1 MNDVD
6 VLSLV
11 RGWGLGDD
19 ESLLKHAENIISC
32 KGLRTGEIV
41 SYLGIATQQEVDRLI
56 LTKAGNVKTLEYFRQ
71 SGLRGLSA
79 RADEVMSIQQGQCYV
94 SRPFEGLIIHPVLFK
109 KDDTQPKSF
118 LDSHRDEMNRFD
130 VIPMQVGSNI
140 VWLFGNFDKMIQFT
154 SMGKKNRIESRL
166 IQAMAKEAGGRA
178 DTISFFTAVAENQV
192 FTNYQQ
198 QLTDMGGDR
207 SSDDDSL
214 QTISQSESDDDTVI
228 SSIVR
233 ILNTAMQDEVND
245 VSIVPDTQTGGAKIY
260 FRKDQRLIDS
270 KIRLN
275 LSERE
280 SVERI
285 LLSRSNAN
293 PSGGRLRHPVDGKL
307 NFDGR
312 IGQAFLRLSFIPL
325 EESKMPALSMSIRVL
340 PKTTRPISLSSLNI
354 HEDLQAELIY
364 FAQRK
369 HGLFVVCGP
378 TGSGKSTTIGG
389 MLCEH
394 EQIFG
399 SSMKRVS
406 VEQPCERVLPG
417 VLHIDVSQHRYNDP
431 TLDEDTF
438 SLALR
443 SILRHDPD
451 VIFVGEV
458 RDKES
463 CMVSIDSAN
472 TGHLV
477 FTTTHANDTILGYRR
492 LASFLD
498 KDRRFD
504 LVNVLEGILAQRLV
518 TLLCVHC
525 SNEEDFTDND
535 RLTFAKYAENK
546 GVDLSTYTL
555 PPVKHTANPSGCRH
569 CIEGRSGMTPV
580 HGLLTMNPEVRR
592 LLLSDNELDWMKAQN
607 ASSSKFTLFNGAF
620 ALFVEGRIDMESV
633 LL

>member
-1 MNDVD
+1 MSENQIFNFIK
-6 VLSLV
+6 
-11 RGWGLGDD
+11 GWGLGDD
-19 ESLLKHAENIISC
+19 QSLLKHAQNVVAC
-32 KGLRTGEIV
+32 KGMRTGEIV
-41 SYLGIATQQEVDRLI
+41 SFLNIATADEIERAIASKPKDI
-56 LTKAGNVKTLEYFRQ
+56 KTLEHFRQ
-71 SGLRGLSA
+71 IGMRGLTS
-79 RADEVMSIQQGQCYV
+79 RADEVMAIQLSRCYI
-94 SRPFEGLIIHPVLFK
+94 SKAFSGLSIHPIVFRE
-109 KDDTQPKSF
+109 DDSYPKGF
-118 LDSHRDEMNRFD
+118 LATFASEMNRFD
-130 VIPMQVGSNI
+130 VIPMRVNNNL

-154 SMGKKNRIESRL
+154 SLGKKDRIESRL
-166 IQAMAKEAGGRA
+166 IQALAKEIGGHA
-178 DTISFFTAVAENQV
+178 DTVQFYTAVAENQV
-192 FTNYQQ
+192 FTDFQQ
-198 QLTDMGGDR
+198 KLTDMGSDR
-207 SSDDDSL
+207 GSSEDTL
-214 QTISQSESDDDTVI
+214 QTIYQAEAEDDPVI
-228 SSIVR
+228 ASIVR
-233 ILNTAMQDEVND
+233 MLNLAMQDEVND
-245 VSIVPDTQTGGAKIY
+245 LSIYPDTRTGGAIIY

-270 KIRLN
+270 KLRIN
-275 LSERE
+275 QAERE
-280 SVERI
+280 SIERI

-312 IGQAFLRLSFIPL
+312 FGQAFLRMSFIPL
-325 EESKMPALSMSIRVL
+325 EESKMPATSISMRVL
-340 PKTTRPISLSSLNI
+340 PKTNKPISLASLNI
-354 HEDLQAELIY
+354 HEDLQAELRY
-364 FAQRK
+364 FARRK

-394 EQIFG
+394 EQMFG

-431 TLDEDTF
+431 ALDDDTF
-438 SLALR
+438 SMALR

-518 TLLCVHC
+518 TLLCKSC
-525 SNEEDFTDND
+525 SVESPLSDDD
-535 RLTFAKYAENK
+535 RLTFDRYAANK
-546 GVDLSTYTL
+546 GVDLSSYVL
-555 PPVKHTANPSGCRH
+555 PKTKRAANVKGCVH
-569 CIEGRSGMTPV
+569 CVEGRSGMTPV

-592 LLLSDNELDWMKAQN
+592 LLLSDSELDWMKAQN

-620 ALFVEGRIDMESV
+620 ELFKEGRIDMESV